1 MRNVLLVSWL
11 LLPVGAWAYH
21 EGPGQDRKALESM
34 DKVLV
39 AAHDAASAG
48 RWKAAVQGF
57 TKALESQPKNADA
70 LRAAT
75 VQRIQLELAKARMQD
90 GANDEARPQLEDLV
104 DTIAGT
110 EDHHPQL
117 LAEARQALARSQFY
131 NTWLLRLEGFDRDVW
146 EPEIEAARQ
155 NWRLLAEQAGDGP
168 AAAQHRQDLEAAIRL
183 ERMAMEDLQ
192 GMPLPKQ
199 CKGCCS
205 CNGKK
210 PSKKKTQGKP
220 KPGASS
226 GPQFDTGGS

>member
-11 LLPVGAWAYH
+11 LLPIAAWAYH
-21 EGPGQDRKALESM
+21 EGPGQERLALDRMDVALADAEQA
-34 DKVLV
+34 V
-39 AAHDAASAG
+39 AAG
-48 RWKAAVQGF
+48 RWKVAVAAY
-57 TKALESQPKNADA
+57 TKALELQPKE
-70 LRAAT
+70 AT
-75 VQRIQLELAKARMQD
+75 LAVGVTQRLQLELQKAKMQD
-90 GANDEARPQLEDLV
+90 GGNAEARLELADLV
-104 DTIAGT
+104 EQIAGT
-110 EDHHPQL
+110 EGHDAGL

-168 AAAQHRQDLEAAIRL
+168 VAAQHRQDLEAAIRL

-199 CKGCCS
+199 CNGCCS

-210 PSKKKTQGKP
+210 PNKNKKSGKP

-226 GPQFDTGGS
+226 GPQFDNGGS